1 MHADLW
7 FKNAVVYSLNVE
19 TFLDANGDGC
29 GDFEGLSRKL
39 DYLNGLGVDTLWLAP
54 FQPTPG
60 RDDGYDITDHLG
72 VDPRFGTSGDFVEFM
87 HEAGSR
93 GIRVIVDLV
102 VNHTSD
108 RHPWFKDARS
118 NRDAARHDW
127 YVWSDKRPPDWDI
140 GMVFPGVQRETW
152 SYERR
157 VRHWYFHRFYDFEPD
172 LNMSNPAVR
181 EEVRRIIGYWL
192 ELGVAGFR
200 VDAVPFVLEKPSVD
214 GGKSRLQFD
223 WLHDIREFLQW
234 RTGNAALL
242 GEANVMPE
250 EAQRYFADGDGLH
263 MMFNF
268 WVNQHLFAALAT
280 ADAKLLGTLLLAGLL
295 AFGLSGAYGR
305 SASDPGVTP
314 DSIVLG
320 GTVPLSGDEV
330 AYAAVAR
337 GAEAYFKYV
346 NARGGVR
353 GRQIKY
359 LYVDDAYSPAETA
372 RKTRELV
379 QDDKVF
385 AIFNS
390 VGTEHVLA
398 VRPYLNQ
405 LGVPQLFVGSGLS
418 ALALEHARYPW
429 SMGYLPRFAG
439 EGALYGR
446 YLART
451 RPRAKIAVLHED
463 SEYGEDMFTGL
474 RRGLGKLSPRIKA
487 VQTYKLSDAD
497 LGSQIARLKASG
509 ADTLMIFALPT
520 QTIQAFLAVR
530 KLGWR
535 PRIFVNSVSID
546 PFVMEVVQRNTG
558 KQLVEGAISSSFLK
572 DPTDPALAKDPGVKL
587 YKQILRRYL
596 PSAKVKEVAH
606 LYGMAVAY
614 TMVDALR
621 GAGPQPSRAS
631 LLRSAT
637 HLDERTN
644 PFFVKGIPVQTGPN
658 DYYPIQRT
666 RMLRFHAG
674 RWRRLGALAS
684 VR

>member
-29 GDFEGLSRKL
+29 GDLEGLSRKL

-152 SYERR
+152 SYEQR
-157 VRHWYFHRFYDFEPD
+157 VRQWYFHRFYDFEPD

-250 EAQRYFADGDGLH
+250 EAQKYFADGDGLH

-280 ADAKLLGTLLLAGLL
+280 ADAKLLGRALRQTAGIPQGTQWAHFLRNHDEL
-295 AFGLSGAYGR
+295 DLGRLPDELRREVFEAYG
-305 SASDPGVTP
+305 AKP
-314 DSIVLG
+314 
-320 GTVPLSGDEV
+320 
-330 AYAAVAR
+330 
-337 GAEAYFKYV
+337 
-346 NARGGVR
+346 
-353 GRQIKY
+353 
-359 LYVDDAYSPAETA
+359 
-372 RKTRELV
+372 
-379 QDDKVF
+379 
-385 AIFNS
+385 
-390 VGTEHVLA
+390 
-398 VRPYLNQ
+398 
-405 LGVPQLFVGSGLS
+405 
-418 ALALEHARYPW
+418 
-429 SMGYLPRFAG
+429 SMQ
-439 EGALYGR
+439 LYGR
-446 YLART
+446 GIRRRLAPMLGDRRRIELAYSLLFSMPGTPVLRYGDEIGMGDDPRLRERRAIRT
-451 RPRAKIAVLHED
+451 P
-463 SEYGEDMFTGL
+463 M
-474 RRGLGKLSPRIKA
+474 
-487 VQTYKLSDAD
+487 QW
-497 LGSQIARLKASG
+497 SG
-509 ADTLMIFALPT
+509 APNAGFTTAE
-520 QTIQAFLAVR
+520 
-530 KLGWR
+530 R
-535 PRIFVNSVSID
+535 PITPVVATGPYGYEKVNV
-546 PFVMEVVQRNTG
+546 EA
-558 KQLVEGAISSSFLK
+558 QLR
-572 DPTDPALAKDPGVKL
+572 DPG
-587 YKQILRRYL
+587 
-596 PSAKVKEVAH
+596 
-606 LYGMAVAY
+606 
-614 TMVDALR
+614 
-621 GAGPQPSRAS
+621 S
-631 LLRSAT
+631 LLRWITAMIRLRKQCPEIGWGTSKVLPSRRREVLAMLHT
-637 HLDERTN
+637 WRGT
-644 PFFVKGIPVQTGPN
+644 GIVCIHN
-658 DYYPIQRT
+658 
-666 RMLRFHAG
+666 
-674 RWRRLGALAS
+674 LAPES
-684 VR
+684 VRAQVALDAPAAELTALLDHETSSAGARGVHQLDLEPYAYRWYRINGQDSALRRKRVG

>member
-1 MHADLW
+1 VVHADLW

-19 TFLDANGDGC
+19 TFLDADGDGC
-29 GDFEGLSRKL
+29 GDLEGLSRKL

-157 VRHWYFHRFYDFEPD
+157 VRQWYFHRFYDFEPD

-250 EAQRYFADGDGLH
+250 EAQKYFADGDGLH

-280 ADAKLLGTLLLAGLL
+280 ADAKLLGRALRQTAGIPQGTQWAHFLRNHDEL
-295 AFGLSGAYGR
+295 DLGRLPDELRREVFEAYG
-305 SASDPGVTP
+305 AKP
-314 DSIVLG
+314 
-320 GTVPLSGDEV
+320 
-330 AYAAVAR
+330 
-337 GAEAYFKYV
+337 
-346 NARGGVR
+346 
-353 GRQIKY
+353 
-359 LYVDDAYSPAETA
+359 
-372 RKTRELV
+372 
-379 QDDKVF
+379 
-385 AIFNS
+385 
-390 VGTEHVLA
+390 
-398 VRPYLNQ
+398 
-405 LGVPQLFVGSGLS
+405 
-418 ALALEHARYPW
+418 
-429 SMGYLPRFAG
+429 SMQ
-439 EGALYGR
+439 LYGR
-446 YLART
+446 GIRRRLAPMLGDRRRIELAYSLLFSMPGTPVLRYGDEIGMGDDPRLRERRAIRT
-451 RPRAKIAVLHED
+451 P
-463 SEYGEDMFTGL
+463 M
-474 RRGLGKLSPRIKA
+474 
-487 VQTYKLSDAD
+487 QW
-497 LGSQIARLKASG
+497 SG
-509 ADTLMIFALPT
+509 APNAGFTTAE
-520 QTIQAFLAVR
+520 
-530 KLGWR
+530 R
-535 PRIFVNSVSID
+535 PVTPVVTTGPYGYEKVNV
-546 PFVMEVVQRNTG
+546 EA
-558 KQLVEGAISSSFLK
+558 QLR
-572 DPTDPALAKDPGVKL
+572 DPG
-587 YKQILRRYL
+587 
-596 PSAKVKEVAH
+596 
-606 LYGMAVAY
+606 
-614 TMVDALR
+614 
-621 GAGPQPSRAS
+621 S
-631 LLRSAT
+631 LLRWITAMIRVRKQCPEIGWGTFKVLPSGRREVLAMLHT
-637 HLDERTN
+637 WRGT
-644 PFFVKGIPVQTGPN
+644 GIVCIHN
-658 DYYPIQRT
+658 
-666 RMLRFHAG
+666 
-674 RWRRLGALAS
+674 LAPES
-684 VR
+684 VRAHVALDAPTPELTALLDHEPSSAGARGVHQLDLEPYAYRWYRINGQDSALRRKRVG